1 MLSSSAR
8 PRPQPSVPIVQKPE
22 DQLSFAIVVVKVEF
36 HHANEPLFA
45 DPLENTKNLDFE
57 RNGSAVQPVVSKGQ

>member
-1 MLSSSAR
+1 M
-8 PRPQPSVPIVQKPE
+8 QKPE

>member
-36 HHANEPLFA
+36 LFA

-57 RNGSAVQPVVSKGQ
+57 RNGSAVQPAVSKGQ